1 MFSTLISLVLFF
13 CFIESEFDNVYFYR
27 IFYIENIFYESM
39 FTGIKY
45 QVFFQSKLLKKIV
58 VK

>member
-1 MFSTLISLVLFF
+1 MFSTLISLVLLF

-27 IFYIENIFYESM
+27 IFYFENIFYESM

-45 QVFFQSKLLKKIV
+45 QVFFQSKLLKKNV

>member
-1 MFSTLISLVLFF
+1 MFSTLISLVLLF